1 MKCFRKLQVT
11 LIIIDVA
18 TDRFPCDDPGTLL
31 LMQWADAFF
40 LLGVIFFSLSYFEQV
55 QSELARG

>member
-40 LLGVIFFSLSYFEQV
+40 LLGVIFFFL
-55 QSELARG
+55 ELL